1 MVENCRAM
9 MERQSKQM
17 VRLVD
22 DLLDVRARKKLSVT
36 NEGGEG
42 MIRE

>member
-1 MVENCRAM
+1 MALNKIPAV
-9 MERQSKQM
+9 SKKG
-17 VRLVD
+17 LPT
-22 DLLDVRARKKLSVT
+22 LSPNLRARKKLSVT